1 MSRLPATI
9 DEAKMIDTVA
19 HWLDLVAV
27 TLQTENSR
35 LHVQTVLKR
44 MIRQGTVS
52 TLRVIEWAERES
64 SVDADIA
71 LRQVASE
78 MLDNHELLP
87 ATIAG
92 YVAKALNRPL
102 PARPRKDPVD
112 NLLRDQAIAVVVSV
126 AIQRWHPYLPFTR
139 NRASKSPSA
148 CSVGS
153 AALIKRRVNIGE
165 RRVEKICQ
173 NLFELL
179 PAHSAWLASLSAS
192 DPA

>member
-92 YVAKALNRPL
+92 YVAKALNSVPVPRP
-102 PARPRKDPVD
+102 
-112 NLLRDQAIAVVVSV
+112 
-126 AIQRWHPYLPFTR
+126 
-139 NRASKSPSA
+139 
-148 CSVGS
+148 
-153 AALIKRRVNIGE
+153 E
-165 RRVEKICQ
+165 VE
-173 NLFELL
+173 
-179 PAHSAWLASLSAS
+179 AT
-192 DPA
+192 